1 MLVWPTA
8 VGQVGEHGI
17 GRGGRI
23 PDSPQRPD
31 DTEETLESNSMESQ
45 PKFSSG
51 SVYTRWGKSSCPDVN
66 GTELVYILWKSCR
79 KSIWNRLHVL
89 AG

>member
-31 DTEETLESNSMESQ
+31 DTEETLESNSMGYKEMS
-45 PKFSSG
+45 PKVATVCFGLS
-51 SVYTRWGKSSCPDVN
+51 
-66 GTELVYILWKSCR
+66 
-79 KSIWNRLHVL
+79 
-89 AG
+89 